1 MPKAF
6 AAAGRSFRPALPDA
20 DRSRLEAIL
29 NQSSIDLRDRS
40 SAWQKS
46 GWTGYDPASQP
57 YTADQVQKER
67 QTYGGGLR

>member
-1 MPKAF
+1 
-6 AAAGRSFRPALPDA
+6 
-20 DRSRLEAIL
+20 LEAIL
-29 NQSSIDLRDRS
+29 SQSSIDLHDRS